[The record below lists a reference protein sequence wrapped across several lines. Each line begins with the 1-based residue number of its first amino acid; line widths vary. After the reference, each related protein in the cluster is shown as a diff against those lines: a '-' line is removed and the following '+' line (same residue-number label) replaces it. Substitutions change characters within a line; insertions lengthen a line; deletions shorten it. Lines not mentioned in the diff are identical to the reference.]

1 MFNILAITDNKLSS
15 LNQCNSIINELKR
28 ISKKK
33 IVVEYKEVYRGLLG
47 YLPNFL
53 IYFFLRIRYYF
64 EPRKKIDFII
74 SCGRISAPFNLV
86 FKKKSFAKNCH
97 ILNPY
102 FKKNEFDQIII
113 PEHDIKQKVEKNVI
127 TTFGTLVDLKRFKKK
142 NKNIGKP
149 FNTKKKKISFLIGGD
164 GKSSKILFK
173 ELESTI
179 KKLNFLSEDYEVI
192 YCFSRRTPFHI
203 KNLIKQK
210 ASSRNFFFPQKKNNP
225 YWLLLNISEYVFVTA
240 DSISMISD
248 SLSSGKKVYI
258 VPIKKIKTKIKNF
271 TELILEKKMAKL
283 FNGKL
288 ENWKYKKLLETNKV
302 CKKLVN
308 TLEL

>member
-33 IVVEYKEVYRGLLG
+33 IAVEYMEVYRDLLG

-53 IYFFLRIRYYF
+53 IYFFLRIRYFF
-64 EPRKKIDFII
+64 EPKKKIDFII

-86 FKKKSFAKNCH
+86 FKKIYFAKNCH

-102 FKKNEFDQIII
+102 FKRNEFDHIII
-113 PEHDIKQKVEKNVI
+113 PKHDITKKVDKNVI
-127 TTFGTLVDLKRFKKK
+127 TTFGSLVDFKKFEK
-142 NKNIGKP
+142 NKKICKTLDTP
-149 FNTKKKKISFLIGGD
+149 KKKISFFIGGN
-164 GKSSKILFK
+164 GKSSKIFPK
-173 ELESTI
+173 ELEGTI
-179 KKLNFLSEDYEVI
+179 KILNFLSKEYEVY
-192 YCFSRRTPFHI
+192 YCFSRRTPINI
-203 KNLIKQK
+203 KNMIMQK
-210 ASSRNFFFPQKKNNP
+210 ASKKNLFFPQKKINP
-225 YWLLLNISEYVFVTA
+225 YWFLLNISEYIFVTA
-240 DSISMISD
+240 DSISMLSD

-271 TELILEKKMAKL
+271 SELVLEKKMAKL

-288 ENWKYKKLLETNKV
+288 ENWKYKRLFETNKV
-302 CKKLVN
+302 CKKLIKDLN
-308 TLEL
+308 L

>member
-1 MFNILAITDNKLSS
+1 MFNILVITDNKLSS

-33 IVVEYKEVYRGLLG
+33 IVVEYMKVCLG
-47 YLPNFL
+47 FFANFPNFL
-53 IYFFLRIRYYF
+53 IYFFLRIKYLF

-102 FKKNEFDQIII
+102 FKRTEFDKIII

-127 TTFGTLVDLKRFKKK
+127 TTFGSLVDSTILKKNSKKK
-142 NKNIGKP
+142 LTPLNS
-149 FNTKKKKISFLIGGD
+149 KKKKISFLIGGN
-164 GKSSKILFK
+164 GKSSKILFE
-173 ELESTI
+173 ELENTI
-179 KKLNFLSEDYEVI
+179 NKLNLLSEDFEVI
-192 YCFSRRTPFHI
+192 YCFSRRTPVHI
-203 KNLIKQK
+203 KNMIKQK
-210 ASSRNFFFPQKKNNP
+210 ASSRNFFFPQKNNNP

-248 SLSSGKKVYI
+248 SLTSGKKVYI
-258 VPIKKIKTKIKNF
+258 VPIKRIKKKIQKFMKI
-271 TELILEKKMAKL
+271 ILERKMAKI
-283 FNGKL
+283 FYGKL
-288 ENWKYKKLLETNKV
+288 EKWKYKKLLETNKV

>member
-33 IVVEYKEVYRGLLG
+33 IAVEYMEVYRGLLG

-53 IYFFLRIRYYF
+53 IYFFLRIRYFF

-86 FKKKSFAKNCH
+86 FKKIYFAKNCH

-113 PEHDIKQKVEKNVI
+113 PEHDITKEIDKNVI
-127 TTFGTLVDLKRFKKK
+127 TTFGTLVDLKRFKN
-142 NKNIGKP
+142 NKTICKQLD
-149 FNTKKKKISFLIGGD
+149 TQKKKISFFIGGN
-164 GKSSKILFK
+164 GKSSKILPK
-173 ELESTI
+173 ELEGTI
-179 KKLNFLSEDYEVI
+179 KILNFLSKEYEVI
-192 YCFSRRTPFHI
+192 YCFSRRTPINI
-203 KNLIKQK
+203 KNMIKKK
-210 ASSRNFFFPQKKNNP
+210 ASKKNLFFPQKLINP
-225 YWLLLNISEYVFVTA
+225 YWFLLNISEYIFVTA
-240 DSISMISD
+240 DSISMLSD

-258 VPIKKIKTKIKNF
+258 VPIKKIKPKIKNF
-271 TELILEKKMAKL
+271 TEVILEKKMAKL

-288 ENWKYKKLLETNKV
+288 ENWKYKKLFETNKV
-302 CKKLVN
+302 CEKLIKVLN
-308 TLEL
+308 L

>member
-33 IVVEYKEVYRGLLG
+33 IAVEYMEVYRGLLG

-53 IYFFLRIRYYF
+53 IYFFLRIRYFF

-86 FKKKSFAKNCH
+86 FKKINSAKNCH

-102 FKKNEFDQIII
+102 FKKNEFDQIVI
-113 PEHDIKQKVEKNVI
+113 PEHDITKEIDKNVI
-127 TTFGTLVDLKRFKKK
+127 TTFGTLVDLKRFKK
-142 NKNIGKP
+142 NKKICKP
-149 FNTKKKKISFLIGGD
+149 LDTSKKKISFFIGGN
-164 GKSSKILFK
+164 GKSSKILPK
-173 ELESTI
+173 ELEGTI
-179 KKLNFLSEDYEVI
+179 KILNFLSKEYEVI
-192 YCFSRRTPFHI
+192 YCFSRRTPINI
-203 KNLIKQK
+203 KNMIKQK
-210 ASSRNFFFPQKKNNP
+210 ASKKNLFFPQKQINP
-225 YWLLLNISEYVFVTA
+225 YWFLLNISEYIFVTA
-240 DSISMISD
+240 DSISMLSD

-271 TELILEKKMAKL
+271 TEVILEKKMAKL

-288 ENWKYKKLLETNKV
+288 ENWKYKKLFETNKV
-302 CKKLVN
+302 CKKLIKVLN
-308 TLEL
+308 L

>member
-1 MFNILAITDNKLSS
+1 MFNILAVTDNKLSS

-28 ISKKK
+28 ISKKE
-33 IVVEYKEVYRGLLG
+33 IVVEYMEVYRGLFG

-127 TTFGTLVDLKRFKKK
+127 TTFGTLDDLKRFKKK

-149 FNTKKKKISFLIGGD
+149 FDTKKKKFHFL
-164 GKSSKILFK
+164 
-173 ELESTI
+173 LEETV
-179 KKLNFLSEDYEVI
+179 KVQKFYL
-192 YCFSRRTPFHI
+192 
-203 KNLIKQK
+203 KNLRIQL
-210 ASSRNFFFPQKKNNP
+210 KN
-225 YWLLLNISEYVFVTA
+225 
-240 DSISMISD
+240 
-248 SLSSGKKVYI
+248 
-258 VPIKKIKTKIKNF
+258 
-271 TELILEKKMAKL
+271 
-283 FNGKL
+283 
-288 ENWKYKKLLETNKV
+288 
-302 CKKLVN
+302 
-308 TLEL
+308 

>member
-1 MFNILAITDNKLSS
+1 MFNILAITDKKLSS

-33 IVVEYKEVYRGLLG
+33 IAVEYMEVHRGLLG

-53 IYFFLRIRYYF
+53 IYFFLRIRYFF

-86 FKKKSFAKNCH
+86 FKKINFAKNCH

-102 FKKNEFDQIII
+102 FKKKEFDQIII
-113 PEHDIKQKVEKNVI
+113 PEHDITKEIDKNVI
-127 TTFGTLVDLKRFKKK
+127 TTFGTLVDLKRF
-142 NKNIGKP
+142 NKNEKTYKP
-149 FNTKKKKISFLIGGD
+149 LDTPKKKISFFIGGN
-164 GKSSKILFK
+164 GKSSKIFPK
-173 ELESTI
+173 ELEGTI
-179 KKLNFLSEDYEVI
+179 KILNFLSKEYDVI
-192 YCFSRRTPFHI
+192 YCFSRRTPINI
-203 KNLIKQK
+203 KNMIKQK
-210 ASSRNFFFPQKKNNP
+210 ASKKNLFFPQKKINP
-225 YWLLLNISEYVFVTA
+225 YWFLLNISEYIFVTD
-240 DSISMISD
+240 DSISMLSD

-271 TELILEKKMAKL
+271 SGLVLEKKMAKL

-288 ENWKYKKLLETNKV
+288 ENWKYKKLFETNKV
-302 CKKLVN
+302 CKKLIKVLN
-308 TLEL
+308 L

>member
-28 ISKKK
+28 VSKKK
-33 IVVEYKEVYRGLLG
+33 IVVEYMEVYRGLLG

-64 EPRKKIDFII
+64 EPSKKIDFII

-86 FKKKSFAKNCH
+86 FKKNSIAKNCH

-113 PEHDIKQKVEKNVI
+113 PEHDITKEINKNFV

-142 NKNIGKP
+142 NKNIRKP
-149 FNTKKKKISFLIGGD
+149 FDTTKKKISFLIGGN
-164 GKSSKILFK
+164 GKSSKILPE
-173 ELESTI
+173 ELEGTI
-179 KKLNFLSEDYEVI
+179 KILNFLSKEYEVI
-192 YCFSRRTPFHI
+192 YCFSRRTPINI
-203 KNLIKQK
+203 KDMIKQK
-210 ASSRNFFFPQKKNNP
+210 ASKKNLFFPQKQINP
-225 YWLLLNISEYVFVTA
+225 YWCLLNISEYIFVTS
-240 DSISMISD
+240 DSISMLSD
-248 SLSSGKKVYI
+248 ALSSGKKVYI

-271 TELILEKKMAKL
+271 TKIILKKKMAKL

-288 ENWKYKKLLETNKV
+288 ENWKYKKLSETNQV
-302 CKKLVN
+302 CKKLIKFLN
-308 TLEL
+308 L

>member
-33 IVVEYKEVYRGLLG
+33 IAVEYMEVYHGLLG

-53 IYFFLRIRYYF
+53 IYFFLRIRYFF

-86 FKKKSFAKNCH
+86 FKKKRFAKNCH

-102 FKKNEFDQIII
+102 FKRTEFDKIII

-127 TTFGTLVDLKRFKKK
+127 TTFGSLVDSTILKNNSKKK
-142 NKNIGKP
+142 LKP
-149 FNTKKKKISFLIGGD
+149 LNSKKKKISFLIGGN
-164 GKSSKILFK
+164 GKSSKILFE
-173 ELESTI
+173 ELEDTI
-179 KKLNFLSEDYEVI
+179 NKLNLLSEDYEVI
-192 YCFSRRTPFHI
+192 YCFSRRTPVHI
-203 KNLIKQK
+203 KNMIKQN
-210 ASSRNFFFPQKKNNP
+210 ASSKNFFFPQNENNP

-308 TLEL
+308 TLKL

>member
-1 MFNILAITDNKLSS
+1 MFNILAVTDNKLSS

-28 ISKKK
+28 ISKKE
-33 IVVEYKEVYRGLLG
+33 IVVEYMEVYRGLFG

-102 FKKNEFDQIII
+102 FKKNEFNRIII

-127 TTFGTLVDLKRFKKK
+127 TTFGTLVDLKRFKKI

-149 FNTKKKKISFLIGGD
+149 FNIKKKKISFLIGGD
-164 GKSSKILFK
+164 GKSSKILFE
-173 ELESTI
+173 ELENTI
-179 KKLNFLSEDYEVI
+179 KKLNLLSEDYEVI

-210 ASSRNFFFPQKKNNP
+210 ASSRNFFFHKKE
-225 YWLLLNISEYVFVTA
+225 I
-240 DSISMISD
+240 I
-248 SLSSGKKVYI
+248 
-258 VPIKKIKTKIKNF
+258 PI
-271 TELILEKKMAKL
+271 
-283 FNGKL
+283 G
-288 ENWKYKKLLETNKV
+288 YY
-302 CKKLVN
+302 
-308 TLEL
+308 